1 MTVDRLLLEYM
12 DWAASNSEYPG
23 TVTLAEYVIGTVLP
37 REIAKAKEG
46 YDPDTEPYRC
56 GTCRGCSP
64 GGVTDN
70 PFCWS
75 CVEKSRHKEGAD

>member
-1 MTVDRLLLEYM
+1 MTPEEIYNEYQ
-12 DWAASNSEYPG
+12 DYRQGDVGYSFAGYILH
-23 TVTLAEYVIGTVLP
+23 VVLP

-56 GTCRGCSP
+56 GTCRECSP